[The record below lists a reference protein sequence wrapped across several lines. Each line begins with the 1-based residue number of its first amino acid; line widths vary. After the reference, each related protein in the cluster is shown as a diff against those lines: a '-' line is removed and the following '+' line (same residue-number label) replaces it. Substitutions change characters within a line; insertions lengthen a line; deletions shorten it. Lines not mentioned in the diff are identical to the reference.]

1 MSAGRRGPAVLLLL
15 AGAVFGGSAAAGF
28 VYAHDPRP
36 DRVTVRLS
44 DSTPDGAER
53 FVGGT
58 VASSGTG
65 VIELRTDAGVVTI
78 DIPPGTPLEELLR
91 AGSAELAVGTSVNLG
106 GRRTAE
112 SAVLTGLVALETPE
126 VAR

>member
-1 MSAGRRGPAVLLLL
+1 MSAGLRGPAVLLLL
-15 AGAVFGGSAAAGF
+15 AGAVFVGSAAAGF
-28 VYAHDPRP
+28 VYAHDPQP

-44 DSTPDGAER
+44 DSAPGGAER

-58 VASSGTG
+58 IVSAAAG

-78 DIPPGTPLEELLR
+78 ETPPGTPLEELLP
-91 AGSAELAVGTSVNLG
+91 AGSAELTVGTPVNLG

-112 SAVLTGLVALETPE
+112 SAVLSGLVALETPGM
-126 VAR
+126 AP